1 MNKSLAIIA
10 AIAVIGLLFLVYLAA
25 TFESPEGATRTVEI
39 EAPIPRPPQP
49 APVEPEP
56 QPNLLPVTRE
66 PATVAETPA
75 ELPTTTPVAEPEP
88 VQEVVELP
96 TLNASQPFVME
107 EIRTMESGEQ
117 VSGYLTGDDLIR
129 KFVVFADNVREGSLP
144 QLDYPIRRLPQSM
157 AVREL
162 DENLYEMQEVS
173 YRRFTP
179 LVDALAAIN
188 PAQGVALYETIKPLL
203 ADAYAE
209 IGYRNRD
216 FNEVVIGAIDEVL
229 EARTAQGP
237 FQLIKPKVMYV
248 YADAEIEAMSPV
260 EKQLLRMGPEN
271 AEKLKATLRQ
281 YRDLLAR

>member
-25 TFESPEGATRTVEI
+25 TFESPEGATRTVQI
-39 EAPIPRPPQP
+39 EAPIPRPPEPP
-49 APVEPEP
+49 AEPEP
-56 QPNLLPVTRE
+56 QPELLPVTRE
-66 PATVAETPA
+66 PAVTETPV
-75 ELPTTTPVAEPEP
+75 ELPVTTPAAEPEP

-107 EIRTMESGEQ
+107 EIRNLESGEQ

-129 KFVVFADNVREGSLP
+129 KFVVFAHNVREGSLP

-216 FNEVVIGAIDEVL
+216 FDEVVLEAIDEVL
-229 EARTAQGP
+229 EARTAEGP

>member
-39 EAPIPRPPQP
+39 EAPIPRPPEP
-49 APVEPEP
+49 APAEPAP
-56 QPNLLPVTRE
+56 QPELLPVTRD
-66 PATVAETPA
+66 PAAVAETPA
-75 ELPTTTPVAEPEP
+75 QLPATPTAEPEP
-88 VQEVVELP
+88 VREVVELP
-96 TLNASQPFVME
+96 SLNASQPFVME
-107 EIRTMESGEQ
+107 EIRAMESGEQ
-117 VSGYLTGDDLIR
+117 ISGYLTGDDLIR

-179 LVDALAAIN
+179 LVDALAALS

-216 FNEVVIGAIDEVL
+216 FDEVVIGAIDEIL
-229 EARTAQGP
+229 AARTVQGP

-271 AEKLKATLRQ
+271 AEKFKATLRQ